1 MDGHPA
7 AGSPESVAQPD
18 AERPSGGEEEGMRG
32 RNPRDSGVGGCAAER
47 LGKKRA
53 HAPGNWIA
61 RRVPSLGAA
70 LLAGVPAHAS
80 ETAAGAVGR
89 LFGASEVIQVATFA
103 GVMSAAILS
112 AIWLI
117 RERGRIAAE
126 NLDLRA
132 RIAELNA
139 SVQRSDALFNLKDSR
154 HVVWSSDHR
163 KPTVT
168 GSLADVPGIPEERA
182 TFLAF
187 GRWLQ
192 PHSAAA
198 LENAVSALR
207 ERGASFDLVV
217 ETSAG
222 GLVEVQGRR
231 AAASAVVRFM
241 GLTERRKDHARLKI
255 EHARLVAHHETILAL
270 LDTLETP
277 FWLRDQDGRI
287 EHVNQAYAIAMECEN
302 PQKAVEQQFE
312 FLNARA
318 RAAIAHSHSVDA
330 IFDETV
336 STVIGGD
343 RRLFAVTDVKGSQ
356 ASAGLAIDRSEV
368 EALRA
373 ELERVQK
380 SHADTL
386 DQLTTAVAIFDA
398 GQKLL
403 FYNQAF
409 QELWELDPAFLASKP
424 DNTLLLDRLRSAGKL
439 AEQPE
444 WRRWKENVLAAYR
457 SAERVEHL
465 WHLPDGRTL
474 RVIANPHPQGG
485 VAWVFDNMT
494 ERFDLESRYNAAM
507 RVQGETLDNLAEGVA
522 VFGSDG
528 KIRLYNPAFTTL
540 WRLPADE
547 FRPETHIAAISQ
559 ACERVAVKNPWPGF
573 VASVTGFDDERRES
587 HGQIELVD
595 GTILSHALIPLP
607 NGQVMLTF
615 VDVTDSVNFERALQ
629 DKNEA
634 LQRADRLKN
643 EFVQH
648 VSYELRSP
656 LTNIIGFTEL
666 LTMPETGELNARQR
680 EYVDH
685 IGSSSS
691 VLLTIVNDILDLA
704 TVDAG
709 IMELDYGEVP
719 IAATVDGAADLI
731 AEKLREHSIRLS
743 IDTRQ
748 APAFMHADEN
758 RLRQVLFNLLSNAAN
773 YAPEHSTIELV
784 CREEAGGVVFTV
796 HDSGPGMPP
805 EILDSAF
812 KRFEPRANG
821 GRHRGAG
828 LGLAIVKSFVE
839 LHGGAVEI
847 ESGPHMR
854 GTRVTCRFPL
864 APVGARA
871 AAE

>member
-1 MDGHPA
+1 MLTASPA
-7 AGSPESVAQPD
+7 
-18 AERPSGGEEEGMRG
+18 R
-32 RNPRDSGVGGCAAER
+32 AAE
-47 LGKKRA
+47 
-53 HAPGNWIA
+53 
-61 RRVPSLGAA
+61 
-70 LLAGVPAHAS
+70 
-80 ETAAGAVGR
+80 TAVGAIAGG
-89 LFGASEVIQVATFA
+89 FGASEVIQVATFA

-117 RERGRIAAE
+117 RERGRVAAE

-139 SVQRSDALFNLKDSR
+139 SVQRSEALFNLKDSR
-154 HVVWSSDHR
+154 HVVWSNDHR
-163 KPTVT
+163 KPTVA
-168 GSLADVPGIPEERA
+168 GSLGDVPGVPEERA

-192 PHSAAA
+192 PQSAAS
-198 LENAVSALR
+198 LENAVTALR
-207 ERGASFDLVV
+207 ERGAPFDLVA
-217 ETSAG
+217 ETIAG

-231 AAASAVVRFM
+231 AGASAVVRFL
-241 GLTERRKDHARLKI
+241 GLTERRKEHARLKLDHARLM
-255 EHARLVAHHETILAL
+255 AHHETMLAL

-277 FWLRDQDGRI
+277 FWLRDQEGRL
-287 EHVNQAYAIAMECEN
+287 EHVNQAYAIAVESGT
-302 PQKAVEQQFE
+302 PQKATEMQRE
-312 FLNARA
+312 FLDARA
-318 RAAIAHSHSVDA
+318 RTAITHSHAVDA

-336 STVIGGD
+336 STVVGGD

-368 EALRA
+368 EALRS
-373 ELERVQK
+373 ELERMQR

-398 GQKLL
+398 EQKLL
-403 FYNQAF
+403 FFNHAF
-409 QELWELDPAFLASKP
+409 QELWELDPGFLASKP
-424 DNTLLLDRLRSAGKL
+424 DNTLLLDRLRSAGML

-485 VAWVFDNMT
+485 VAWVFENLT

-507 RVQGETLDNLAEGVA
+507 RVQDETLDNLAEGVA

-528 KIRLYNPAFTTL
+528 KIRLYNPAFISL
-540 WRLPADE
+540 WRLGTDD
-547 FRPETHIAAISQ
+547 FDPETHIAAISR
-559 ACERVAVKNPWPGF
+559 ACERIAVDNPWPVF
-573 VASVTGFDDERRES
+573 VAQVTGFDDERHEQ
-587 HGQIELVD
+587 HGQVELVD

-634 LQRADRLKN
+634 LQKADRLKN

-666 LTMPETGELNARQR
+666 LTMRETGQLNDRQR

-719 IAATVDGAADLI
+719 VAGTVDAAADLI
-731 AEKLREHSIRLS
+731 AEKLREHSIRLA
-743 IDTRQ
+743 IDTRE
-748 APAFMHADEN
+748 APASMQADEN

-773 YAPEHSTIELV
+773 YAPEHSTIEFV
-784 CREEAGGVVFTV
+784 CRQEADGVTFMV
-796 HDSGPGMPP
+796 HDAGPGMPP
-805 EILDSAF
+805 EILDIAF

-839 LHGGAVEI
+839 LHGGTVKI
-847 ESGPHMR
+847 ESGAHMR